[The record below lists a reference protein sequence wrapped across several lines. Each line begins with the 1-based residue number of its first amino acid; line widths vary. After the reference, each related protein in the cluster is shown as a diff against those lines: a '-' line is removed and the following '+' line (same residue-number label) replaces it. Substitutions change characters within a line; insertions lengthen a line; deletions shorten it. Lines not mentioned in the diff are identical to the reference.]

1 MKLLE
6 RHKEEI
12 IKDYE
17 KGLSIRKLSKYWGVT
32 PPTMTKH
39 LVKWGVKEPVKK
51 D

>member
-12 IKDYE
+12 ISDYK
-17 KGLSIRKLSKYWGVT
+17 KGLSIRKLAKYWGVT

-39 LVKWGVKEPVKK
+39 LISWGVKEKK
-51 D
+51 KG